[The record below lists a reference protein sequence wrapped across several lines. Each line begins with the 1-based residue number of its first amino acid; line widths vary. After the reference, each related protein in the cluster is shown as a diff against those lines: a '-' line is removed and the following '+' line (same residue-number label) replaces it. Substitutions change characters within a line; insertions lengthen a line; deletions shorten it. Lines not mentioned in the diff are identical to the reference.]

1 MVHVAAK
8 GVVTNS
14 ESWASTDCPYT
25 IPAQYRPGEEVYAAA
40 TTRDGE
46 SWTGALNVQLT
57 GKVTMRNMGNS
68 GSAGGRFASVVYPY

>member
-8 GVVTNS
+8 GVTTDS
-14 ESWASTDCPYT
+14 GSWAFTDCPYT
-25 IPAQYRPGEEVYAAA
+25 IPEQYRPAEEVYAAA
-40 TTRDGE
+40 TTRDGG

-68 GSAGGRFASVVYPY
+68 GSVGGRFASLAYPY